1 MGAPERPE
9 GRRSPGR
16 GAAAPSKAVTLA
28 LDAGG
33 TALKGAVVAGGRL
46 VPGLAGQ
53 WPSRAD
59 GEPDAIVAG
68 FAAACGELLAAYA
81 AYTAA
86 GPEAPAAGAPLRI
99 GFAFP
104 GPFDYAAGVA
114 RLQGLGKYERLYG
127 VNVREALWAEF
138 AHQAMRGIP
147 HAAELA
153 RADIRFANDALLFAL
168 GLGRRYPGERL
179 LCLTLGTG
187 LGSAFI
193 EAGQPVAGRDG
204 VPPGGLL
211 YAEPYRGQPADGQ
224 FGRRGILRLAG
235 ELGAGTAGGD
245 VHDLA
250 AAAYCGDPGAA
261 AVFAAYGR
269 RLSEFLAPYVAAF
282 RPRRLI
288 LGGQIAKS
296 ASLFLEPLEALLRSV
311 GGFAETSDRV
321 MEHTYEGIDALFGG
335 TRSKT

>member
-9 GRRSPGR
+9 GSRSPGR
-16 GAAAPSKAVTLA
+16 DAAAPPEAVTLA

-46 VPGLAGQ
+46 VPGLTGQ

-68 FAAACGELLAAYA
+68 FAAACGQLLA

-86 GPEAPAAGAPLRI
+86 TGPESHAAGAPLRI

-127 VNVREALWAEF
+127 VNVRESLRAEF
-138 AHQAMRGIP
+138 ARQAMRGIP

-168 GLGRRYPGERL
+168 GLGRRYPGESL

-211 YAEPYRGQPADGQ
+211 YAQPYRGQPADGQ

-235 ELGAGTAGGD
+235 ELGAGDAGGD

-250 AAAYCGDPGAA
+250 AAAYGGDPGAA

-296 ASLFLEPLEALLRSV
+296 ASLFLAPLEALLRSV
-311 GGFAETSDRV
+311 DGCAETSDRV
-321 MEHTYEGIDALFGG
+321 MEHTYEGIDALFG
-335 TRSKT
+335 

>member
-1 MGAPERPE
+1 
-9 GRRSPGR
+9 
-16 GAAAPSKAVTLA
+16 
-28 LDAGG
+28 
-33 TALKGAVVAGGRL
+33 
-46 VPGLAGQ
+46 
-53 WPSRAD
+53 
-59 GEPDAIVAG
+59 
-68 FAAACGELLAAYA
+68 
-81 AYTAA
+81 
-86 GPEAPAAGAPLRI
+86 APLRI

-127 VNVREALWAEF
+127 VNVREALRTEF
-138 AHQAMRGIP
+138 ARQAMRGAP
-147 HAAELA
+147 HAAQLA

-168 GLGRRYPGERL
+168 GLSRRYPGERL

-193 EAGQPVAGRDG
+193 EDGQPVAGRDG
-204 VPPGGLL
+204 VPPGGQL
-211 YAEPYRGQPADGQ
+211 YAEPYRGQPADGH

-235 ELGAGTAGGD
+235 ELGSGAAGSAGGD

-250 AAAYCGDPGAA
+250 AAAYGGDPRAA
-261 AVFAAYGR
+261 AVFHEYGR

-296 ASLFLEPLEALLRSV
+296 ASLFLAPLDALLRSG

-321 MEHTYEGIDALFGG
+321 MEHTYEGIDALFG
-335 TRSKT
+335 

>member
-9 GRRSPGR
+9 GRRSPR
-16 GAAAPSKAVTLA
+16 RAAAAPPGAVTLA

-46 VPGLAGQ
+46 VPGIAGH

-81 AYTAA
+81 AA

-114 RLQGLGKYERLYG
+114 RLKGLGKYERLYG

-138 AHQAMRGIP
+138 ARQAMRGVP

-153 RADIRFANDALLFAL
+153 RADIRFANDALLFGF

-204 VPPGGLL
+204 VPLGGLL
-211 YAEPYRGQPADGQ
+211 YAERYRGQPADGQ
-224 FGRRGILRLAG
+224 FGRRGILQLAG
-235 ELGAGTAGGD
+235 ELGAGAAGGD

-250 AAAYCGDPGAA
+250 AAAYGGDPGAD

-282 RPRRLI
+282 RPHRLI

-296 ASLFLEPLEALLRSV
+296 AGLFLAPLEALLRSS
-311 GGFAETSDRV
+311 GGVAETSDRV
-321 MEHTYEGIDALFGG
+321 MERTYEGIDALFG
-335 TRSKT
+335 